1 MLTGYLRTLIPYF
14 IELFQFLILKCDT
27 LLGEIN
33 CESLTIRP
41 IQSFFSRSLIN
52 FFFALNTDA
61 PIHLNA
67 TATDRS
73 SEVDSTD
80 GVVKE
85 LG

>member
-41 IQSFFSRSLIN
+41 IQSSFLV
-52 FFFALNTDA
+52 
-61 PIHLNA
+61 
-67 TATDRS
+67 
-73 SEVDSTD
+73 EV
-80 GVVKE
+80 
-85 LG
+85 